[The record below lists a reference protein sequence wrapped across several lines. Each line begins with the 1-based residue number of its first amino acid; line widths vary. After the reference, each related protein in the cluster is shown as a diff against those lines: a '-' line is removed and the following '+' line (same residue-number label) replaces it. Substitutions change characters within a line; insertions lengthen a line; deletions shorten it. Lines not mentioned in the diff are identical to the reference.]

1 MSIGPEDGMMI
12 TRRKWLSVTL
22 GGAAAALVT
31 HTGRALALPAVK
43 PVRMTVYKTP
53 TCGCCRLW
61 VSHARGVL
69 TAYDI
74 ETLDMDDLT
83 EVKTRLGVPPALQS
97 CHTAISGP
105 YVFEGHVPADLIKR
119 FLAQRPKALG
129 LAVPGMPMGSPGMD
143 MGGRKEPYD
152 VLLFDKAGKTRVYAK
167 R

>member
-1 MSIGPEDGMMI
+1 MI
-12 TRRKWLSVTL
+12 TRREWLTITV

-31 HTGRALALPAVK
+31 DAGRAFALAPIK
-43 PVRMTVYKTP
+43 PVRLTVYKSP

-61 VSHARGVL
+61 VTHAQSVL
-69 TAYDI
+69 TGYDI
-74 ETLDMDDLT
+74 TTHDLEDLS
-83 EVKTRLGVPPALQS
+83 EVKARLGVPASLQS

-119 FLAQRPKALG
+119 FIAERPKALG
-129 LAVPGMPMGSPGMD
+129 LAVPGMPVGSPGME
-143 MGGRKEPYD
+143 MGPRKDPYD